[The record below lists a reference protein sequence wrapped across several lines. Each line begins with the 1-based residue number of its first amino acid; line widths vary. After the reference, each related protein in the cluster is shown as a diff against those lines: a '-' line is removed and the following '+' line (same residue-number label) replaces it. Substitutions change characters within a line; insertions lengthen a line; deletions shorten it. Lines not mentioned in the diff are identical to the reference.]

1 MRQEATKLWQSAQ
14 TIFLGIVLESLPFI
28 LLGVLISS
36 FIQELVSQEKMLRL
50 MPKNGIMAVLV
61 SSLFGLVLPVCDCG
75 TIPVARSLIRKGVPT
90 SAAVSFTLSAPVV
103 NPITMFATYV
113 AFGMNSSMMWLRVA
127 TTFVI
132 SVVIGWILHLFEPKK
147 KKRSEMRSYEPSLT
161 EVAATNFRRTQ
172 SGIKASFHVGSEK
185 VIQESRSRRS
195 VRHKR
200 SLSQVFGAVIGHAII
215 EFFEV
220 GGFVVASAAVAA
232 VLQTWVPA
240 SVLSPIGKHP
250 IWSVAGMMVLA
261 ILLSLC
267 SEADAFVARSL
278 AGLTTSGG
286 VLGFLVIGQMID
298 MRNLFLLPS
307 VFSRRIVTITF
318 FLAIM
323 LTLCGGILINHI
335 GFKI

>member
-1 MRQEATKLWQSAQ
+1 MWQAAQ
-14 TIFLGIVLESLPFI
+14 TIFLSIVLESLPFI
-28 LLGVLISS
+28 LFGVLLSS
-36 FIQELVSQEKMLRL
+36 LIQELVSQERMLRL
-50 MPKNGIMAVLV
+50 IPKNGILAVFV

-90 SAAVSFTLSAPVV
+90 SVALSFTLSAPVV
-103 NPITMFATYV
+103 NPLSMFATYV
-113 AFGMNSSMMWLRVA
+113 AFGMHSSMMWLRVI

-132 SVVIGWILHLFEPKK
+132 SVVIGWILLSFEQK
-147 KKRSEMRSYEPSLT
+147 
-161 EVAATNFRRTQ
+161 
-172 SGIKASFHVGSEK
+172 
-185 VIQESRSRRS
+185 RS
-195 VRHKR
+195 VRPRMR
-200 SLSQVFGAVIGHAII
+200 SFELPLAEIATTRLVARRRSISQILSSVIGHAII

-220 GGFVVASAAVAA
+220 GGFVVVSAAVAA
-232 VLQTWVPA
+232 LLQTWVPA

-250 IWSVAGMMVLA
+250 IGSVIGMMVLA

-307 VFSRRIVTITF
+307 VFPRRIVVITF
-318 FLAIM
+318 FLAMI

-335 GFKI
+335 GLKI